1 MKKLLKGASREVT
14 LVVAIVLMGVI
25 FTLINSSFFTP
36 RNLINILD
44 QTTINGLLAVGI
56 TLAILTGGIDLSI
69 GAILGMT
76 AVLVGQWLVN
86 GMAPLVAVLVGMV
99 LGFSM
104 GCLNG
109 ILIAKLKLQPFIA
122 TLGTCSALRGL
133 TYIYT
138 GGWPIM
144 NIPENFR
151 DLVDGDLFGWLP
163 SALVMMVIFMAIC
176 HILLRKTKFGL
187 YTYALGNNE
196 SATKLSGVN
205 VDLYKILAYGI
216 SGMGGAL
223 AGLVMIARLGSAEP
237 SAGDGYEMYAI
248 AAAAIGGTTL
258 AGGKGN
264 VVATLIGAI
273 LLQTLKTGLVVVS
286 VDPYWQRVATGA
298 IIVIAAYFETARN
311 QLSMMRQKHA

>member
-86 GMAPLVAVLVGMV
+86 GMDPLVAVLVGMV

-248 AAAAIGGTTL
+248 AAAAIGGTSL

>member
-248 AAAAIGGTTL
+248 AAAAIGGTSL

>member
-1 MKKLLKGASREVT
+1 MKKFLKSASREVT

-86 GMAPLVAVLVGMV
+86 GMNPLVAVLVGMA
-99 LGFSM
+99 LGFSL

-151 DLVDGDLFGWLP
+151 NLVDGDLFGWLP
-163 SALVMMVIFMAIC
+163 SALVMMVIFMVIC

-196 SATKLSGVN
+196 NATKLSGVN

-248 AAAAIGGTTL
+248 AAAAIGGTSL

-311 QLSMMRQKHA
+311 QLSMMRQKHS